1 MLGIY
6 RAVVPPDPISNSE
19 VKRSIAD
26 DSVGFPHVKVGQCQA
41 LTSKASSK
49 VRLLFPRSINKVVFL
64 ANKKE
69 FLKNVLTVFNML
81 FRIRASLHWVGV

>member
-1 MLGIY
+1 MTQNRFTVTQPVMLGIY

-49 VRLLFPRSINKVVFL
+49 MRLFLCPLLLASLKLFPTHASSNPTFL
-64 ANKKE
+64 
-69 FLKNVLTVFNML
+69 
-81 FRIRASLHWVGV
+81 S

>member
-1 MLGIY
+1 MTQNRFTVTQPVMLGIY

-41 LTSKASSK
+41 LILKASS
-49 VRLLFPRSINKVVFL
+49 LDEAFFMAAFSSIRQFI
-64 ANKKE
+64 
-69 FLKNVLTVFNML
+69 LTPYHF
-81 FRIRASLHWVGV
+81 